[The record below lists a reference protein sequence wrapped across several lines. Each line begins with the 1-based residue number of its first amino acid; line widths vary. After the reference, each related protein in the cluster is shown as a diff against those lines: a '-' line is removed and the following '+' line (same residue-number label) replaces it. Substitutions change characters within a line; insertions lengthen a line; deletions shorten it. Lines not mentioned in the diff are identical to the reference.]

1 MKYWWYFNAS
11 LIFQEKILFYSLW
24 NHIFTWYI
32 GTKTNFGS
40 KIVNEK
46 KKERFHQ
53 IWKSFQPLFLQIF
66 FILSVLCWV
75 ISVAISSSLLIFS
88 SIMSNFPF
96 ILSNVFFVS
105 DFISRNLNY
114 VFSLFSQPLL
124 HCFKHVEYNFNVCF
138 NVFISLCANYNIYQF
153 WVSLINLSPYWVIFP
168 SCLHTWQFWFRC
180 QILWIL
186 LCLMLGIC
194 LFL

>member
-1 MKYWWYFNAS
+1 M
-11 LIFQEKILFYSLW
+11 
-24 NHIFTWYI
+24 
-32 GTKTNFGS
+32 
-40 KIVNEK
+40 K
-46 KKERFHQ
+46 KKRRDFTKFGKVFNH
-53 IWKSFQPLFLQIF
+53 F
-66 FILSVLCWV
+66 FFKFCSVLSILCWV
-75 ISVAISSSLLIFS
+75 ISVAISSSLLIF
-88 SIMSNFPF
+88 FP
-96 ILSNVFFVS
+96 LSCPMYFFVS

-153 WVSLINLSPYWVIFP
+153 WVSLINLSPYWVVFP

-180 QILWIL
+180 QILWVL